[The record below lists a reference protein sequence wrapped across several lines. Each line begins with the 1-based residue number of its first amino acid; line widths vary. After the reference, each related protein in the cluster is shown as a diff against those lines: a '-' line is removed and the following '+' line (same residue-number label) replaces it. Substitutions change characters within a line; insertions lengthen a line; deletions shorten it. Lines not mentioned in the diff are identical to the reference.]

1 VKSLQK
7 KDLERTIKEERD
19 KLKAIF
25 EGIGDG
31 ISVITRD
38 MKLSYTNSI
47 MKKLFGSG
55 IIGQPCHWVYYGTRE
70 TCQWCP
76 ALRTFED
83 GKIHTAEI
91 SNASGIT
98 WEITAS
104 PMFDEDSSVY
114 SVVEITRDISRRKK
128 TEEALSQSKQ
138 HLQAVLQAMQDLI
151 FVVDR
156 EGKCLSFFWGKEKDD
171 INPPDLIGKKINDL
185 LPKNVVDLFWEKGSW
200 VFENAQPTEY
210 ENSLSWGDKTLW
222 FSMTLSPIFDQDGKV
237 SAVLTTGRDI
247 TYRKRIEEALDAER
261 RQFLSIFDSIDEI
274 VYVADPHSYQL
285 LFANKAAIMTF
296 GDEIL
301 GKKCYRTLHG
311 KEQPC
316 EFCTNNRIFGE
327 NLGKSYIWVFKN
339 EKNNRFYRCIDRAI
353 KWPDGRMVRYE
364 MAIDITERVEAE
376 RALIESEQKYRE
388 LVEHANSM
396 IIRMDLEGNI
406 TFFNEYAQKFF
417 NFTASEIM
425 GKNVVGTIVPF
436 ELRDMILDIPKNPN
450 KYRVNENENI
460 TKDGRKVWVSWSNK
474 PILDGDGRCVGT
486 IAIGHDITERKQMEE
501 RFLQAEKL
509 KALGEMAGGVAHD
522 FNNFLAA
529 ILGRA
534 ELMKLQLNAHGKRDR
549 RRSTKHLLEGLDV
562 IDRAAS
568 DAAETV
574 RRIQEFTRTKA
585 EKDLSQ
591 IELNQLVREVLELTR
606 PLWKDESESKSIR
619 YTIKEDLR
627 ANRPVKGIPSELR
640 EVIINLVINALDAMP
655 SGGKLTVKTETNGR
669 FNCLSVSD
677 TGSGIPKDIQTKI
690 FDPFFTTKGPKSSG
704 LGLSVSYGIIER
716 HGGEILLSS
725 EEGRGSTFQVRLPAT
740 AGYREQAVH
749 EDLPQGNE
757 KATILV
763 IDDEVE
769 IRNNLSEILSL
780 EGHRVT
786 VAGDGQEGLQAFKTK
801 QFDMVLTDLGMPG
814 MSGWQLAREIK
825 HLSPAT
831 PIAII
836 TGWGSEPDPQQMQE
850 AGVDLYIA
858 KPFRIGDVRKL
869 IADGMELNSQK
880 AGHDTGS
887 RRT

>member
-1 VKSLQK
+1 VKPSQK
-7 KDLERTIKEERD
+7 KRLERTIKEERD

-31 ISVITRD
+31 ISVISRD
-38 MKLSYTNSI
+38 MKISYTNSI
-47 MKKLFGSG
+47 MSKLFGSG
-55 IIGQPCHWVYYGTRE
+55 IIGQPCHWVYHGMKDPCDE
-70 TCQWCP
+70 CP
-76 ALRTFED
+76 ARKTFED
-83 GKIHTAEI
+83 GKIHTAEL
-91 SNASGIT
+91 SNANGMT
-98 WEITAS
+98 WEITVS
-104 PMFDEDSSVY
+104 PMFDEDGSVY

-128 TEEALSQSKQ
+128 TEEALSESKQ

-156 EGKCLSFFWGKEKDD
+156 EGECLSFFWGKEKDD
-171 INPPDLIGKKINDL
+171 INPPDLIGRRINEL
-185 LPKNVVDLFWEKGSW
+185 LPTDVLALFWEKARW
-200 VFENAQPTEY
+200 VFDNAQPTEY
-210 ENSLSWGDKTLW
+210 ENSLCWSGKTLW
-222 FSMTLSPIFDQDGKV
+222 FSMTLSPIFDQQGSV

-261 RQFLSIFDSIDEI
+261 RQFLSIFDSIDEV
-274 VYVADPHSYQL
+274 VYVADPHSYEL
-285 LFANKAAIMTF
+285 LFANNAAIMTF

-311 KEQPC
+311 KKKPC
-316 EFCTNNRIFGE
+316 DFCTNNRIFGE
-327 NLGKSYIWVFKN
+327 NLGKSYIWLFRN
-339 EKNNRFYRCIDRAI
+339 EKNNRYYRCIDRAI

-364 MAIDITERVEAE
+364 MAIDITERIEAE

-417 NFTASEIM
+417 GFTAGELM

-436 ELRDMILDIPKNPN
+436 ELKDMILDIPRNPSR
-450 KYRVNENENI
+450 YRVNENENI
-460 TKDGRKVWVSWSNK
+460 TKAGRKVWVSWSNK
-474 PILDGDGRCVGT
+474 PILDPDGQCVGT
-486 IAIGHDITERKQMEE
+486 IAIGHDITERRQMEE

-534 ELMKLQLNAHGKRDR
+534 ELMKLQLTAHGTRDR
-549 RRSTKHLLEGLDV
+549 RRSTRHFLEGLDI

-574 RRIQEFTRTKA
+574 RRIQEFTRTKV
-585 EKDLSQ
+585 EKDLAQ
-591 IELNQLVREVLELTR
+591 IGLNQLVREVLELTR
-606 PLWKDESESKSIR
+606 PLWKDESESKGIKF
-619 YTIKEDLR
+619 TIKEDLK
-627 ANRPVKGIPSELR
+627 ANRPVEGIPSELR

-655 SGGKLTVKTETNGR
+655 SGGKLTIKTETNGR

-677 TGSGIPKDIQTKI
+677 TGHGIPKEIQTKI

-716 HGGEILLSS
+716 HGGEISLTS
-725 EEGRGSTFQVRLPAT
+725 ETGQGSTFRVKLPGA
-740 AGYREQAVH
+740 AVYRAKTVQ
-749 EDLPQGNE
+749 EDLPEGNE
-757 KATILV
+757 KVSILV
-763 IDDEVE
+763 IDDEPE

-786 VAGDGQEGLQAFKTK
+786 VAGNGKEGLLTFRTNH
-801 QFDMVLTDLGMPG
+801 FDIVLTDLGMPG

-825 HLSPAT
+825 ALSPTT
-831 PIAII
+831 PVAII
-836 TGWGSEPDPQQMQE
+836 TGWGSGPDLQQMQK

-869 IADGMELNSQK
+869 ISDGMNLTAK
-880 AGHDTGS
+880 AHGTG
-887 RRT
+887 